1 MGWPACCRAIDSNAL
16 PLYSAGM
23 RALFII
29 LMLINL
35 GVFGLGQGWF
45 GTPRAEAGRTASN
58 KLPVPL
64 NADALKLGPAQL
76 QTR

>member
-1 MGWPACCRAIDSNAL
+1 MGWPACCRTIDSNAL
-16 PLYSAGM
+16 PLYSSGM

-45 GTPRAEAGRTASN
+45 GTPRAETGRTASN